1 MKNNKTEE
9 DQEEMHEGHLLT
21 DLFKAY
27 FEARKN
33 KRNTRGQLAF
43 EMDLEHNL
51 IELYEE
57 IRHRTYRPEPCICFV
72 VHRPVKREVFASQ
85 FRDRVVHHLLCS
97 YLAPLFDKRM
107 IFDSYSCRK
116 KKGTKAG
123 IERIEH
129 HIRSCTDNYRRK
141 AYILKMDLKGYFM
154 SIDKKLLYDIITDD
168 LARFARK
175 RDERMPDPGLTD
187 FLLRSILFRD
197 PTADCL
203 MHGRPEERKGL
214 PPSKSLFSSAPG
226 TGLPIGDLTSQL
238 FSNIFL
244 GRLDEY
250 VKRTLGCRHY
260 GRYVDDFYIVGR
272 HRSRLLGLVPLLR
285 TFLRNELRL
294 ELHPH
299 KTELQPCTRG
309 IRFLGACVKPHRR
322 YPSKRTVRLMR
333 ERLAEVE
340 GRCKD
345 AKPPSPHELERMLS
359 VANSYCGYLRQFRAH
374 RLAERLFKR
383 SPLKRFFRIE
393 GDYKKLKPKPR
404 YRLREP
410 CRSLREPCL
419 RREGSA
425 VIDLLLDEL
434 LHGRRILSL
443 TREERAE
450 RDLRLLRQARDFQTR
465 MTRIFVL
472 PESNVPMPDVVMPD
486 VLMTDVPMS
495 ATRTRRRRPYMRGG
509 RRHRSEA
516 SNVTAVRQLTP
527 PQ

>member
-1 MKNNKTEE
+1 MKHPRNPRRKNKTGEK
-9 DQEEMHEGHLLT
+9 QAKRHEGHLLT
-21 DLFKAY
+21 DLFRAY

-57 IRHRTYRPEPCICFV
+57 IRDRTYRPKPCICFI

-175 RDERMPDPGLTD
+175 RDE
-187 FLLRSILFRD
+187 
-197 PTADCL
+197 
-203 MHGRPEERKGL
+203 
-214 PPSKSLFSSAPG
+214 
-226 TGLPIGDLTSQL
+226 
-238 FSNIFL
+238 
-244 GRLDEY
+244 
-250 VKRTLGCRHY
+250 
-260 GRYVDDFYIVGR
+260 
-272 HRSRLLGLVPLLR
+272 
-285 TFLRNELRL
+285 
-294 ELHPH
+294 
-299 KTELQPCTRG
+299 
-309 IRFLGACVKPHRR
+309 
-322 YPSKRTVRLMR
+322 
-333 ERLAEVE
+333 
-340 GRCKD
+340 
-345 AKPPSPHELERMLS
+345 
-359 VANSYCGYLRQFRAH
+359 
-374 RLAERLFKR
+374 
-383 SPLKRFFRIE
+383 
-393 GDYKKLKPKPR
+393 
-404 YRLREP
+404 
-410 CRSLREPCL
+410 
-419 RREGSA
+419 
-425 VIDLLLDEL
+425 L

-495 ATRTRRRRPYMRGG
+495 TTRTRRRRPYMRGG

-516 SNVTAVRQLTP
+516 CNVTAVRHAMS

>member
-1 MKNNKTEE
+1 MREMKNNKTGGE
-9 DQEEMHEGHLLT
+9 QEERHEGHLLT
-21 DLFKAY
+21 DLFRAY

-175 RDERMPDPGLTD
+175 RDERMPEPGLTD

-203 MHGRPEERKGL
+203 MHGRPEEREGL
-214 PPSKSLFSSAPG
+214 PPSKSLFHSAPG

-238 FSNIFL
+238 FSNILL

-285 TFLRNELRL
+285 MFLRDGLRL

-309 IRFLGACVKPHRR
+309 ICFLGACVKPHRR

-345 AKPPSPHELERMLS
+345 AKTPPPPHELERMLS

-374 RLAERLFKR
+374 KLAERLFGK

-393 GDYKKLKPKPR
+393 GDHRKMVLKKRFRRPRKPVRADIWP
-404 YRLREP
+404 
-410 CRSLREPCL
+410 
-419 RREGSA
+419 
-425 VIDLLLDEL
+425 DEL
-434 LHGRRILSL
+434 LHGCRIMSL
-443 TREERAE
+443 AREERAE
-450 RDLRLLRQARDFQTR
+450 RDLRLLRQADCLSGADDTDF
-465 MTRIFVL
+465 IL
-472 PESNVPMPDVVMPD
+472 PESD
-486 VLMTDVPMS
+486 VLMP
-495 ATRTRRRRPYMRGG
+495 AIRTGRAMPHISD
-509 RRHRSEA
+509 RRHRRSGA
-516 SNVTAVRQLTP
+516 VVLAAVRRAMR

>member
-1 MKNNKTEE
+1 MKHPRNPRRKNKTGEK
-9 DQEEMHEGHLLT
+9 QAKRHEGHLLT
-21 DLFKAY
+21 DLFRAY

-57 IRHRTYRPEPCICFV
+57 IRDRTYRPKPCICFI

-203 MHGRPEERKGL
+203 MHGRPEEREGL

-250 VKRTLGCRHY
+250 VKRRLGCRHY

-345 AKPPSPHELERMLS
+345 AKTPPPPHELERMLS
-359 VANSYCGYLRQFRAH
+359 IANSYCGYLRQFRAH
-374 RLAERLFKR
+374 RLAERLFGK

-393 GDYKKLKPKPR
+393 GDHRKMVPKKRSGRTRKPVR
-404 YRLREP
+404 ADD
-410 CRSLREPCL
+410 
-419 RREGSA
+419 RRMPG
-425 VIDLLLDEL
+425 
-434 LHGRRILSL
+434 L

-450 RDLRLLRQARDFQTR
+450 RDLMLSGPVMRLR
-465 MTRIFVL
+465 
-472 PESNVPMPDVVMPD
+472 
-486 VLMTDVPMS
+486 
-495 ATRTRRRRPYMRGG
+495 
-509 RRHRSEA
+509 
-516 SNVTAVRQLTP
+516 
-527 PQ
+527 

>member
-1 MKNNKTEE
+1 MAISDQYMREMKNNKTGGE
-9 DQEEMHEGHLLT
+9 QEERHEGHLLT
-21 DLFKAY
+21 DLFRAY

-203 MHGRPEERKGL
+203 MHGRPEEREGL
-214 PPSKSLFSSAPG
+214 PPSKSLFHSAPG

-238 FSNIFL
+238 FSNILL

-272 HRSRLLGLVPLLR
+272 HRSWLLGLVPLLR
-285 TFLRNELRL
+285 MFLRDGLRL

-309 IRFLGACVKPHRR
+309 ICFLGACVKPHRR

-345 AKPPSPHELERMLS
+345 AKTPPPPHELERMLS

-374 RLAERLFKR
+374 RLAERLFGK

-393 GDYKKLKPKPR
+393 GDHRKMVLKKRFRRPRKPVRADIWP
-404 YRLREP
+404 
-410 CRSLREPCL
+410 
-419 RREGSA
+419 
-425 VIDLLLDEL
+425 DEL
-434 LHGRRILSL
+434 LHGCRIMSL
-443 TREERAE
+443 AREERAE
-450 RDLRLLRQARDFQTR
+450 RDLRLLRQADCLSGADDTDF
-465 MTRIFVL
+465 IL
-472 PESNVPMPDVVMPD
+472 PESD
-486 VLMTDVPMS
+486 VLMP
-495 ATRTRRRRPYMRGG
+495 AIRTGRAMPHISD
-509 RRHRSEA
+509 RRHRRSGA
-516 SNVTAVRQLTP
+516 VVLAAVRRAMR

>member
-57 IRHRTYRPEPCICFV
+57 IRHRTYRPKPCICFV

-85 FRDRVVHHLLCS
+85 FRDRVVHHLLCG

-203 MHGRPEERKGL
+203 MHGRPEEREGL
-214 PPSKSLFSSAPG
+214 PPSKSLFHSAPG

-260 GRYVDDFYIVGR
+260 GRYVDDFYIIDR

-285 TFLRNELRL
+285 MFLRDELRL

-345 AKPPSPHELERMLS
+345 AKTPPSPHELERMLS

-374 RLAERLFKR
+374 RLAERLFGK

-472 PESNVPMPDVVMPD
+472 PESNVPMPDG
-486 VLMTDVPMS
+486 LMF
-495 ATRTRRRRPYMRGG
+495 ATRTRPRGPHMRNG

-516 SNVTAVRQLTP
+516 SDVTAVRSAMR

>member
-1 MKNNKTEE
+1 MKNNKTGKE
-9 DQEEMHEGHLLT
+9 QEERHEGHLLT
-21 DLFKAY
+21 DLFRAY

-203 MHGRPEERKGL
+203 MHGRPEEREGL
-214 PPSKSLFSSAPG
+214 PPSKSLFHSAPG

-238 FSNIFL
+238 FSNILL

-285 TFLRNELRL
+285 MFLRDGLRL

-309 IRFLGACVKPHRR
+309 ICFLGACVKPHRR

-345 AKPPSPHELERMLS
+345 AKTPPPPHELERMLS

-374 RLAERLFKR
+374 RLAERLFGK

-393 GDYKKLKPKPR
+393 GDHRKMVLKKRFRRPRKPVRADIWP
-404 YRLREP
+404 
-410 CRSLREPCL
+410 
-419 RREGSA
+419 
-425 VIDLLLDEL
+425 DEL
-434 LHGRRILSL
+434 LHGCRIMSL
-443 TREERAE
+443 AREERAE
-450 RDLRLLRQARDFQTR
+450 RDLRLLRQANCLSGADDTDF
-465 MTRIFVL
+465 IL
-472 PESNVPMPDVVMPD
+472 PESD
-486 VLMTDVPMS
+486 VLMP
-495 ATRTRRRRPYMRGG
+495 AIRTGRAMPHISD
-509 RRHRSEA
+509 RRHRRSGA
-516 SNVTAVRQLTP
+516 VVLAAVRRAMR

>member
-1 MKNNKTEE
+1 MKNNKTGKE
-9 DQEEMHEGHLLT
+9 QEERHEGHLLT

-203 MHGRPEERKGL
+203 MHGRPEEREGL
-214 PPSKSLFSSAPG
+214 PPSKSLFHSAPG

-238 FSNIFL
+238 FSNILL

-285 TFLRNELRL
+285 MFLRNELRL

-309 IRFLGACVKPHRR
+309 ICFLGACVKPHRR

-345 AKPPSPHELERMLS
+345 AKTPPPPHELERMLS

-374 RLAERLFKR
+374 RLAERLFGK

-393 GDYKKLKPKPR
+393 GDHRKMVLKKRFRRPRKPVRADIWP
-404 YRLREP
+404 
-410 CRSLREPCL
+410 
-419 RREGSA
+419 
-425 VIDLLLDEL
+425 DEL
-434 LHGRRILSL
+434 LHGCRIMSL
-443 TREERAE
+443 AREERAE
-450 RDLRLLRQARDFQTR
+450 RDLRLLRQADCLSGADDTDF
-465 MTRIFVL
+465 IL
-472 PESNVPMPDVVMPD
+472 PESD
-486 VLMTDVPMS
+486 VLMP
-495 ATRTRRRRPYMRGG
+495 AIRTGRAMPHISD
-509 RRHRSEA
+509 RRHRRSGA
-516 SNVTAVRQLTP
+516 VVLAAVRRAMR

>member
-1 MKNNKTEE
+1 MKEVKNNKTGKE
-9 DQEEMHEGHLLT
+9 QEERHEGHLLT

-203 MHGRPEERKGL
+203 MHGRPEEREGL
-214 PPSKSLFSSAPG
+214 PPSKSLFHSAPG

-238 FSNIFL
+238 FSNILL

-285 TFLRNELRL
+285 MFLRDGLRL

-299 KTELQPCTRG
+299 KMELQPCTRG
-309 IRFLGACVKPHRR
+309 ICFLGACVKPHRR

-345 AKPPSPHELERMLS
+345 AKTPPPPHELERMLS

-374 RLAERLFKR
+374 RLAERLFGK

-393 GDYKKLKPKPR
+393 GDHRKMVLKKRFRRPRKPMRADIWP
-404 YRLREP
+404 
-410 CRSLREPCL
+410 
-419 RREGSA
+419 
-425 VIDLLLDEL
+425 DEL
-434 LHGRRILSL
+434 LHGCRIMSL
-443 TREERAE
+443 AREERAE
-450 RDLRLLRQARDFQTR
+450 RDLRLLRQANCLSGADDTDF
-465 MTRIFVL
+465 IL
-472 PESNVPMPDVVMPD
+472 PESD
-486 VLMTDVPMS
+486 VLMP
-495 ATRTRRRRPYMRGG
+495 AIRTGRAMPHISD
-509 RRHRSEA
+509 RRHRRSGA
-516 SNVTAVRQLTP
+516 VVLAAVRRAMR

>member
-1 MKNNKTEE
+1 MKEVKNNKTGKE
-9 DQEEMHEGHLLT
+9 QEERHEGHLLT

-203 MHGRPEERKGL
+203 MHGRPEEREGL
-214 PPSKSLFSSAPG
+214 PPSKSLFHSAPG

-238 FSNIFL
+238 FSNILL

-250 VKRTLGCRHY
+250 VKRTLGCWHY

-285 TFLRNELRL
+285 MFLRNELRL

-309 IRFLGACVKPHRR
+309 ICFLGACVKPHRR

-345 AKPPSPHELERMLS
+345 AKTPPPPHELERMLS

-374 RLAERLFKR
+374 RLAERLFGK

-393 GDYKKLKPKPR
+393 GDHRKMVLKKRFRRPRKPVRADIWP
-404 YRLREP
+404 
-410 CRSLREPCL
+410 
-419 RREGSA
+419 
-425 VIDLLLDEL
+425 DEL
-434 LHGRRILSL
+434 LHGCRIMSL
-443 TREERAE
+443 AREERAE
-450 RDLRLLRQARDFQTR
+450 RDLRLLRQADCLSGADDTDF
-465 MTRIFVL
+465 IL
-472 PESNVPMPDVVMPD
+472 PESD
-486 VLMTDVPMS
+486 VLMP
-495 ATRTRRRRPYMRGG
+495 AIRTGRAMPHISD
-509 RRHRSEA
+509 RRHRRSGA
-516 SNVTAVRQLTP
+516 VVLAAVRRAMR

>member
-1 MKNNKTEE
+1 MKNNKTGKE
-9 DQEEMHEGHLLT
+9 QEERHEGHLLT

-203 MHGRPEERKGL
+203 MHGRPEEREGL
-214 PPSKSLFSSAPG
+214 PPSKSLFHSAPG

-238 FSNIFL
+238 FSNILL

-250 VKRTLGCRHY
+250 VKRTLGCWHY

-285 TFLRNELRL
+285 MFLRNELRL

-309 IRFLGACVKPHRR
+309 ICFLGACVKPHRR

-345 AKPPSPHELERMLS
+345 AKTPPPPHELERMLS

-374 RLAERLFKR
+374 RLAERLFGK

-393 GDYKKLKPKPR
+393 GDHRKMVLKKRFRRPRKPVRADIWP
-404 YRLREP
+404 
-410 CRSLREPCL
+410 
-419 RREGSA
+419 
-425 VIDLLLDEL
+425 DEL
-434 LHGRRILSL
+434 LHGCRIMSL
-443 TREERAE
+443 AREERAE
-450 RDLRLLRQARDFQTR
+450 RDLRLLRQADCLSGADDTDF
-465 MTRIFVL
+465 IL
-472 PESNVPMPDVVMPD
+472 PESD
-486 VLMTDVPMS
+486 VLMP
-495 ATRTRRRRPYMRGG
+495 AIRTGRAMPHISD
-509 RRHRSEA
+509 RRHRRSGA
-516 SNVTAVRQLTP
+516 VVLAAVRRAMR